1 LKQGKASEEI
11 YQSRIATWYNTHR
24 MEIDKDVKTGRR
36 GILVWLKKRLV
47 PLAGLIFA
55 IAIIVGVVYV
65 YLQNRDIFEELKG
78 YGYAGAFVI
87 SVILNATVIL
97 PVSNMTVIIALG
109 ATLPSPYIVGLAG
122 GIGAAIGEMT
132 GYIVGRSGRGLLAKN
147 KVYARVEGWVK
158 RWGWIAV
165 FVMSIFPFL
174 FDVVGII
181 AGAMRM
187 PLWKFFLA
195 CWLGRTIV
203 YVFVAYMASLGL
215 RAIPWFG

>member
-1 LKQGKASEEI
+1 
-11 YQSRIATWYNTHR
+11 

-87 SVILNATVIL
+87 SVILNATV
-97 PVSNMTVIIALG
+97 MTVIIALG

-203 YVFVAYMASLGL
+203 YVLVAYLASLGL

>member
-1 LKQGKASEEI
+1 
-11 YQSRIATWYNTHR
+11 

-203 YVFVAYMASLGL
+203 YVLVAYLASLGL